1 MSVSTEP
8 SPTARFHHDL
18 RAAVARRFREINGDH
33 PMTPAD
39 DRYVDFEYA
48 SLEELAA
55 GHGLDPDAVRADMLS
70 YRLPLPSY
78 LRSDGT
84 EMFHRDL
91 FGLADQLGLDNL
103 RSWFVRQFADPV
115 TGREEWQAYLSGQY
129 VCLHSV
135 TPWTI
140 QRKGELVGA
149 IQDAVADPQPRS
161 TAWLDQL
168 HDWVDQLDVLAPA
181 YTGYDVLRFGGPT
194 GRQTNID
201 AIRAKFPRRR

>member
-1 MSVSTEP
+1 MSTLNTRRWRSWRPVTGSTRTR
-8 SPTARFHHDL
+8 SGR
-18 RAAVARRFREINGDH
+18 
-33 PMTPAD
+33 
-39 DRYVDFEYA
+39 
-48 SLEELAA
+48 
-55 GHGLDPDAVRADMLS
+55 DMLS

-201 AIRAKFPRRR
+201 AIRAKFPRPPLNVVDVRSVLAEGADDLGTGRQAQFVQDVRYVDGCGFR